1 MNALC
6 IVPAIL
12 KVIFAS
18 TRGMTRLKRFVTFVF
33 DIVAIVCQLSVV
45 VLFKT
50 ILAEQRSAQEQLSK
64 PQKEVDENMLLI
76 HMGVASLLVSLSYWE
91 NFAQVRYTTN
101 KAVLFVQD
109 QINDFRRH
117 NAKIYLL
124 VSPIKV
130 VLMFTFAYA
139 FIPKSVE
146 EQMSFFSKRVN
157 FTQQWSTS
165 NDQQHMRHHR
175 VGDLFFTHPGF
186 LVPFVIHVVSS
197 MFCYYTARIACKVLM
212 QGLGFALPLALS
224 TPVTFLVLLVASFKG
239 DYQHITMFHG
249 ALGQYFYWD
258 GFQITQSL
266 VVTLLG
272 FCVYWLSQLWI
283 VSHIWFPKIE
293 RLAKNER
300 IFTVPLYESTLLDQC
315 MMLNRRRF
323 DELTPEADLNESGA
337 GVDQKVIHFWNCF
350 K

>member
-50 ILAEQRSAQEQLSK
+50 ILAEQRTAQEQLSK
-64 PQKEVDENMLLI
+64 PPQKELDENMLLI

-101 KAVLFVQD
+101 KAVLFMQD

-146 EQMSFFSKRVN
+146 EQMSFFSKRAN
-157 FTQQWSTS
+157 FTQQ
-165 NDQQHMRHHR
+165 
-175 VGDLFFTHPGF
+175 L
-186 LVPFVIHVVSS
+186 
-197 MFCYYTARIACKVLM
+197 
-212 QGLGFALPLALS
+212 
-224 TPVTFLVLLVASFKG
+224 
-239 DYQHITMFHG
+239 
-249 ALGQYFYWD
+249 
-258 GFQITQSL
+258 
-266 VVTLLG
+266 
-272 FCVYWLSQLWI
+272 
-283 VSHIWFPKIE
+283 
-293 RLAKNER
+293 
-300 IFTVPLYESTLLDQC
+300 
-315 MMLNRRRF
+315 
-323 DELTPEADLNESGA
+323 
-337 GVDQKVIHFWNCF
+337 
-350 K
+350 